1 MNNDYGIV
9 YKMCRPRKDGFFIET
24 SILYRICSARSP
36 SQLPILNKTP
46 YKCLKVISFHDLV
59 ILNSYMWW
67 IPNRADTQERKSM
80 KLNEIIFTLCMG
92 GMLLVLTIM
101 VLGLL

>member
-59 ILNSYMWW
+59 ILNSYCGGFL
-67 IPNRADTQERKSM
+67 IGQIQEREKM
-80 KLNEIIFTLCMG
+80 KRNEIIFTLCMG
-92 GMLLVLTIM
+92 GMLLVLTMM

>member
-1 MNNDYGIV
+1 MNYDYGIV

-67 IPNRADTQERKSM
+67 IPNRADTRKGKM
-80 KLNEIIFTLCMG
+80 KRNEIIFTLSMG
-92 GMLLVLTIM
+92 GMLLVLTMM
-101 VLGLL
+101 VLGFGA

>member
-1 MNNDYGIV
+1 
-9 YKMCRPRKDGFFIET
+9 MCRPRKDGFFIET

-67 IPNRADTQERKSM
+67 IPNRADTRKGKM
-80 KLNEIIFTLCMG
+80 KRNEIIFTLSMG
-92 GMLLVLTIM
+92 GMLLVLTMM
-101 VLGLL
+101 VLGFGL